1 MSPLEISQSAPKYM
15 ARLAIKPVMVNIVKD
30 ILNTLLA
37 PPKSCK
43 ANRSAVKIEM
53 AIGTPALEICNSNK

>member
-1 MSPLEISQSAPKYM
+1 M
-15 ARLAIKPVMVNIVKD
+15 AKLAINPVMVSIVKE
-30 ILNTLLA
+30 ILNTRLA
-37 PPKSCK
+37 PPKSCN

>member
-1 MSPLEISQSAPKYM
+1 M
-15 ARLAIKPVMVNIVKD
+15 ARLAIKPVIVNIVKE

-37 PPKSCK
+37 PLKSCK